1 MLDCWSENPADRPTF
16 TQLRDKFDAIIL
28 AENNDMY
35 IQFSSIDTDTPSGY
49 DHLAPVPK
57 EVKHTNVESK
67 SSVAL
72 GYDRLAP
79 VTNEANHAEG
89 GSEISST
96 TFGDH
101 RTSGYYVGESLD
113 SATYDNEP
121 FRVHLGSNP
130 NPYVKTPQ
138 SNSRFNLEE
147 VAAEADGEIVSGWFW
162 LSFRPADLQILLLF
176 SPTKQFYTHNEQLYD
191 FIAALI
197 CNSVIYNYSQN
208 SDNHSI
214 INFYFNSLNF

>member
-1 MLDCWSENPADRPTF
+1 MLCFIYGVINRVIIILTLAGVNNTSFDKQVETLVGCFQGKSFISFLYSYEIMLDCWSENPADRPTF

-49 DHLAPVPK
+49 DHLAPVSK
-57 EVKHTNVESK
+57 EVKHANVESK

-79 VTNEANHAEG
+79 VMNEANHAEG

-101 RTSGYYVGESLD
+101 RTSGYYVGEPLD

-147 VAAEADGEIVSGWFW
+147 VAAEADGEILRG
-162 LSFRPADLQILLLF
+162 
-176 SPTKQFYTHNEQLYD
+176 
-191 FIAALI
+191 
-197 CNSVIYNYSQN
+197 
-208 SDNHSI
+208 
-214 INFYFNSLNF
+214 